1 MSSELEAVGAGSIG
15 GLSSAT
21 KADLSGQPCRNCG
34 HDVAERFCPNCG
46 QLAASFHRPVW
57 SLIGE
62 AISDSFALDGRL
74 ARTLPTLLFR
84 PGRLTK
90 AYTSGKRARYVP
102 PFRLFLLA
110 SVLFYLSLFTV
121 IANSGWITDMHLGN
135 STDGTI
141 VVSVGEDEEQT
152 LVDADGMVDREL
164 ATELL
169 KNSGDADGVQAD
181 VVADRVANV
190 FENPRAFQ
198 AELKTWAPRLS
209 VLLVPMTILALALLH
224 IWRRKLYIYDHA
236 VHALHLHS
244 WMYLTGTA
252 VMLLAPMTGGIIWAW
267 YGAAFAIYV
276 WRSLIVSYGSG
287 WLMSLLRLLILLVFW
302 IIVVFGLVLAAVLVS
317 GLALKG

>member
-1 MSSELEAVGAGSIG
+1 MSSELEATGAASIG

-34 HDVAERFCPNCG
+34 HDVSERFCPNCG
-46 QLAASFHRPVW
+46 QLAASFHRPIW

-62 AISDSFALDGRL
+62 TISDAFALDGRL

-110 SVLFYLSLFTV
+110 SVIFYLSLFAI
-121 IANSGWITDMHLGN
+121 IANNGWITDIQVGN
-135 STDGTI
+135 NSDGTVSI
-141 VVSVGEDEEQT
+141 SVGENEEQT
-152 LVDADGMVDREL
+152 LVDADGVVDREV
-164 ATELL
+164 ARELL
-169 KNSGDADGVQAD
+169 RNNGDPEGGQTDE
-181 VVADRVANV
+181 VADRLANV

-209 VLLVPMTILALALLH
+209 VLLVPMTMLELILLH
-224 IWRRKLYIYDHA
+224 FWRRKIFVYDHA

-252 VMLLAPMTGGIIWAW
+252 VMLLTPLTGGIIWAW
-267 YGAAFAIYV
+267 YGGAFAIYV
-276 WRSLIVSYGSG
+276 WRSLMVSYGSG
-287 WLMSLLRLLILLVFW
+287 WLMSLLRLLNLLVFW
-302 IIVVFGLVLAAVLVS
+302 IFIVFGLVLAAILVS
-317 GLALKG
+317 GLAVNG